1 MAYHQNRP
9 IAGIWHSAFG
19 DGVTSRIAGWA
30 GEVANLR
37 PYIACHWSAI
47 QWAKGVGY
55 RYYDFGGIDSQFAE
69 LLLAN
74 QRITGDVLDSAGSIQ
89 ILLRRRS
96 RIAAKTTSVHIQSR
110 CESRDTAIV
119 LPNRRSTR
127 FSQPRAPLPQ
137 RIGLARRCDGR
148 YHCHPQGGLLAG
160 REIRNHNVPNGQTL
174 CIMANRKAV
183 VRPNS
188 SIPFNASRAPIS
200 CQ

>member
-74 QRITGDVLDSAGSIQ
+74 QRITGDVLDSQAAFKYYFGGDLV
-89 ILLRRRS
+89 LLPKPRQFTFNPVAR
-96 RIAAKTTSVHIQSR
+96 AVTQP
-110 CESRDTAIV
+110 
-119 LPNRRSTR
+119 L
-127 FSQPRAPLPQ
+127 FSL
-137 RIGLARRCDGR
+137 I
-148 YHCHPQGGLLAG
+148 AG
-160 REIRNHNVPNGQTL
+160 RPAFHSLVHRFRNG
-174 CIMANRKAV
+174 
-183 VRPNS
+183 
-188 SIPFNASRAPIS
+188 
-200 CQ
+200 